1 MGVAVTI
8 ALTTPADRSV
18 PVVQATSCRPTK
30 NHVKILMNVV
40 MENYVVPNR
49 VTTILVLIRAAA
61 GLDSG

>member
-18 PVVQATSCRPTK
+18 PVVPATSCRPTK
-30 NHVKILMNVV
+30 NPVKILMNVM
-40 MENYVVPNR
+40 MENYVVSNR
-49 VTTILVLIRAAA
+49 VTTIPVLIRAAA